1 VPYNPLINN
10 VSALLRLKDILDDD
24 DVSYGVRGGLYT
36 QGAFGTKKLKVEKT
50 GRIDLGK
57 ASLPDLDGPDLN
69 DASPSG

>member
-1 VPYNPLINN
+1 MPYNPLINN

-50 GRIDLGK
+50 GRIDLK
-57 ASLPDLDGPDLN
+57 E
-69 DASPSG
+69 PSMSDESGINFNP